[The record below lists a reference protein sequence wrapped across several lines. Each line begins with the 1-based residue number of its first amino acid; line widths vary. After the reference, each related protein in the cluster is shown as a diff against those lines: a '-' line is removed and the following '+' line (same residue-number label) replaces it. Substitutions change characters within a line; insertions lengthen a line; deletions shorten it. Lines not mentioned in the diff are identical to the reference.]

1 MTAKSLLTDRVD
13 VDANISAAP
22 VPARRS
28 SVGWAIRLLVV
39 MYLRLGP
46 PSRADTKARRG
57 ASQTEEAGLGKWT
70 GISNRTAKAY

>member
-1 MTAKSLLTDRVD
+1 MTAKSVLTDSLD

-39 MYLRLGP
+39 MYCVCGLPVALIQ
-46 PSRADTKARRG
+46 TLVVARVKRN
-57 ASQTEEAGLGKWT
+57 QAGLGKWT